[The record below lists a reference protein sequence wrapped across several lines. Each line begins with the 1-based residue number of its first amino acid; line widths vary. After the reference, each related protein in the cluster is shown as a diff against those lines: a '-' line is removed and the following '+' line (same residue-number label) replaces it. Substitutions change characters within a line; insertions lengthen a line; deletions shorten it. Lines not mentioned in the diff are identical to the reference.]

1 MRKEYNKL
9 VRDCIPAILNKN
21 GLNYEIITLNESEY
35 RQALRQKLLEEAQ
48 EIAEAN
54 QQDLITELA
63 DLYEVID
70 AVMMTYGITRESVI
84 LEQMKRRE
92 ERGGFEEKI
101 MLLWTESTQH

>member
-35 RQALRQKLLEEAQ
+35 RQALRQKLIEEAQ
-48 EIAEAN
+48 ETAEAN

-70 AVMMTYGITRESVI
+70 AVMMTYGIPRESVI

-92 ERGGFEEKI
+92 ERGSFEGKI
-101 MLLWTESTQH
+101 MLLWTE